1 MLDGLFWL
9 PRDLSITNLDPFMIN
24 LRLFS
29 DSSGD

>member
-9 PRDLSITNLDPFMIN
+9 PRDLWITNLDLFMIN

-29 DSSGD
+29 DASGD